1 MHDNETAETIGGFFI
16 VSRRSGDQAM
26 LKVFL
31 VEDEFVV
38 REGIKNNIDWSSHG
52 YDFCGE
58 AGDGEVAYSMI
69 QKLKPDI
76 VITDIKMPFMD
87 GITLSRMIKSEFP
100 WIEIIILTGYE
111 DFQFAREAIKI
122 GVSCYLLKPVNGE
135 SIMKEVDALSE
146 KIREKK
152 AEREA
157 AQRYEEEMRERTELD
172 KRDYFNTLVKG
183 GKSTSE
189 LLAEAKDLSIDISA
203 LRYNIMLLKIWSD
216 KHDIGEY
223 SNSVLRVEEEVRKI
237 AEKTDAL
244 FFDFKVEGTALL
256 FKGDDDKDIEKK
268 IRNAIDQMTA
278 LFAGYKHIRY
288 FGAVGQPVGRLSEI
302 HTSFDWASRAY
313 AHLYLTSENA
323 FLYGSKEGLRPENN
337 VDILSEIDPKHI
349 DRRLM
354 KRFLRAGEASEIS
367 FFLEEYLNNIGDHAL
382 RSKML
387 RQYIA
392 MDVYFCVA
400 DFAEN
405 ELGLSREEMEQK
417 FSFPSGD
424 VLVDEDK
431 THAYLLEILGTALD
445 LREDHTLGR
454 YHDVIKDAI
463 AYINEHYSDEEL
475 SLNTL
480 AAQVNFSPNHLSS
493 IFKQETGQPFIKYLT
508 DYRMN
513 MAKELLSRT
522 SKKSNEIGIMVGYK
536 DPHYFSYLFKKT
548 QGVTPTQYR
557 SKGRG
562 AEEET

>member
-1 MHDNETAETIGGFFI
+1 
-16 VSRRSGDQAM
+16 M

-38 REGIKNNIDWSSHG
+38 REGIKNNIDWSGHG

-87 GITLSRMIKSEFP
+87 GLTLSHMIKSEFP

-172 KRDYFNTLVKG
+172 KRDFFNTLIKG
-183 GKSTSE
+183 GASASD
-189 LLAEAKDLSIDISA
+189 LIAEAKKLSIDISA

-216 KHDIGEY
+216 KHDIGEF
-223 SNSVLRVEEEVRKI
+223 SNSVLRVEETVRAI
-237 AEKTDAL
+237 ADELGAV
-244 FFDFKVEGTALL
+244 FFDFTVEGTALL
-256 FKGDDDKDIEKK
+256 FKGDDDKDIKRK
-268 IRNAIDQMTA
+268 IDRAVAKMKD
-278 LFAGYKHIRY
+278 LFSGYKHIRY
-288 FGAVGQPVGRLSEI
+288 FGAIGQTVGRITEI

-323 FLYGSKEGLRPENN
+323 FLVGSAEGLRPETN
-337 VDILSEIDPKHI
+337 VDIPSEIDPKHI

-354 KRFLRAGEASEIS
+354 KRFLRGGEVSEIT

-400 DFAEN
+400 DFVEN
-405 ELGLSREEMEQK
+405 ELGLSKEEMEQK
-417 FSFPSGD
+417 ISFPDGE
-424 VLVDEDK
+424 VLLDENK
-431 THAYLLEILGTALD
+431 THDYLSEILGTALD
-445 LREDHTLGR
+445 LREDHSLGR
-454 YHDVIKDAI
+454 YHDVMKDAI
-463 AYINEHYSDEEL
+463 TYISEHYSDEEL

-513 MAKELLSRT
+513 MAKELLRRS

-557 SKGRG
+557 SMGRG
-562 AEEET
+562 EDAHGSAFHAEKDES

>member
-1 MHDNETAETIGGFFI
+1 
-16 VSRRSGDQAM
+16 M

-38 REGIKNNIDWSSHG
+38 REGIKNNIDWSGHG

-87 GITLSRMIKSEFP
+87 GLTLSHMIKSEFP

-172 KRDYFNTLVKG
+172 KRDFFNTLIKG
-183 GKSTSE
+183 GASASD
-189 LLAEAKDLSIDISA
+189 LIAEAKKLSIDISA

-216 KHDIGEY
+216 KHDIGEF
-223 SNSVLRVEEEVRKI
+223 SNSVLRVEETVRAI
-237 AEKTDAL
+237 ADELGAV
-244 FFDFKVEGTALL
+244 FFDFTVEGTALL
-256 FKGDDDKDIEKK
+256 FKGDDDKDIKRK
-268 IRNAIDQMTA
+268 IDRAVAKMKD
-278 LFAGYKHIRY
+278 LFSGYKHIRY
-288 FGAVGQPVGRLSEI
+288 FGAIGQTVGRITEI

-323 FLYGSKEGLRPENN
+323 FLVGSAEGLRPETN
-337 VDILSEIDPKHI
+337 VDIPSEIDPKHI

-354 KRFLRAGEASEIS
+354 KRFLRGGEVSEIT

-400 DFAEN
+400 DFVEN
-405 ELGLSREEMEQK
+405 ELGLSKEEMEQK
-417 FSFPSGD
+417 ISFPDGE
-424 VLVDEDK
+424 VLLDENK
-431 THAYLLEILGTALD
+431 THDYLSEILGTALD
-445 LREDHTLGR
+445 LREDHSLGR
-454 YHDVIKDAI
+454 YHDVMKDAI
-463 AYINEHYSDEEL
+463 TYISEHYSDEDL

-513 MAKELLSRT
+513 MAKELLRRS

-557 SKGRG
+557 SMGRG
-562 AEEET
+562 EDAHGSAFHAEKDES

>member
-1 MHDNETAETIGGFFI
+1 
-16 VSRRSGDQAM
+16 M

-38 REGIKNNIDWSSHG
+38 REGIKNNIDWSGHG

-157 AQRYEEEMRERTELD
+157 AKRYEEEMRERTELD
-172 KRDYFNTLVKG
+172 KRDFFNTLIKG
-183 GKSTSE
+183 GKNTTE
-189 LLAEAKDLSIDISA
+189 LFAESKKLSIDITA
-203 LRYNIMLLKIWSD
+203 LRYNVVLLKIWSD

-223 SNSVLRVEEEVRKI
+223 SNSVLRVEDGVRRI
-237 AEKTDAL
+237 ADENDAL
-244 FFDFKVEGTALL
+244 FFDFTVEGTALL
-256 FKGDDDKDIEKK
+256 FKGDDDNDIKKK
-268 IRNAIDQMTA
+268 IDRAIENMKE
-278 LFAGYKHIRY
+278 LFSGYKHIRY
-288 FGAVGQPVGRLSEI
+288 FGAIGQTVGRVTEI
-302 HTSFDWASRAY
+302 HTSFDWASRAF
-313 AHLYLTSENA
+313 AHSYLTSDNG
-323 FLYGSKEGLRPENN
+323 FLVGSKEDLRPENN
-337 VDILSEIDPKHI
+337 VEILSEINPQHM
-349 DRRLM
+349 DRRIM
-354 KRFLRAGEASEIS
+354 KRFLRAGDAAEVP
-367 FFLEEYLNNIGDHAL
+367 FFLQEYLNNIGDQVL
-382 RSKML
+382 RSSML

-400 DFAEN
+400 DFSVN
-405 ELGLSREEMEQK
+405 ELGLSKEELEEKVK
-417 FSFPSGD
+417 FPAG
-424 VLVDEDK
+424 
-431 THAYLLEILGTALD
+431 EILASDQNTQEYLSEIIHIALD
-445 LREDHTLGR
+445 LREDHSLSR
-454 YHDVIKDAI
+454 YHDVMKDAI
-463 AYINEHYSDEEL
+463 AYISEHYSDEEL

-508 DYRMN
+508 DYRMD
-513 MAKELLSRT
+513 MAKELLRRT

-548 QGVTPTQYR
+548 QGVTPTQFR
-557 SKGRG
+557 SKGHG
-562 AEEET
+562 EAEE

>member
-1 MHDNETAETIGGFFI
+1 
-16 VSRRSGDQAM
+16 M

-38 REGIKNNIDWSSHG
+38 REGIKNNIDWSGHG

-157 AQRYEEEMRERTELD
+157 AKRYEEEMRERTELD
-172 KRDYFNTLVKG
+172 KRDFFNTLIKG
-183 GKSTSE
+183 GKNTTE
-189 LLAEAKDLSIDISA
+189 LFAESKKLSIDITA
-203 LRYNIMLLKIWSD
+203 LRYNVVLLKIWSD
-216 KHDIGEY
+216 KHDVGEY
-223 SNSVLRVEEEVRKI
+223 SNSVLRVEDGVRRI
-237 AEKTDAL
+237 ADENGAL
-244 FFDFKVEGTALL
+244 FFDFTVEGTALL
-256 FKGDDDKDIEKK
+256 FKGDDDNDIQKK
-268 IRNAIDQMTA
+268 IDRAIESMKE
-278 LFAGYKHIRY
+278 LFSGYKHIRY
-288 FGAVGQPVGRLSEI
+288 FGAIGQTVGRVTEI
-302 HTSFDWASRAY
+302 HTSFDWASRAF
-313 AHLYLTSENA
+313 AHMYLTSDNG
-323 FLYGSKEGLRPENN
+323 FLVGSKEDLRPENN
-337 VDILSEIDPKHI
+337 VEILSEINPQHM
-349 DRRLM
+349 DRRIM
-354 KRFLRAGEASEIS
+354 KRFLRAGDAAEIP
-367 FFLEEYLNNIGDHAL
+367 FFLQEYLNNIGDQVL
-382 RSKML
+382 RSSML

-400 DFAEN
+400 DFSVN
-405 ELGLSREEMEQK
+405 ELGLSKDELEAKVR
-417 FSFPSGD
+417 FPAG
-424 VLVDEDK
+424 
-431 THAYLLEILGTALD
+431 EILSGEDNTHDYLSEIIHIALD
-445 LREDHTLGR
+445 LREDHSLSR
-454 YHDVIKDAI
+454 YHDVMKDAI
-463 AYINEHYSDEEL
+463 AYISEHYSDEEL

-508 DYRMN
+508 DYRMD
-513 MAKELLSRT
+513 MAKELLRRT

-548 QGVTPTQYR
+548 QGVTPTQFR
-557 SKGRG
+557 SKGHG
-562 AEEET
+562 EAEE

>member
-1 MHDNETAETIGGFFI
+1 
-16 VSRRSGDQAM
+16 M

-31 VEDEFVV
+31 VEDEYVV
-38 REGIKNNIDWSSHG
+38 REGIKNNIDWKGHG

-135 SIMKEVDALSE
+135 NLIKEVDAISE

-152 AEREA
+152 SEREA

-172 KRDYFNTLVKG
+172 KREFFNTLVQG

-189 LLAEAKDLSIDISA
+189 LISEAKALSIDISA

-223 SNSVLRVEEEVRKI
+223 SNSVVRVEEAVRNI
-237 AEKTDAL
+237 AEENSAL

-256 FKGDDDKDIEKK
+256 FKGDDDNDIKK
-268 IRNAIDQMTA
+268 KTDRAIGAMKE
-278 LFAGYKHIRY
+278 LFSAYKHIRY
-288 FGAVGQPVGRLSEI
+288 FGAVGQPVGRVSEI
-302 HTSFDWASRAY
+302 HTSFDWASRAF
-313 AHLYLTSENA
+313 AHLYLTSENG
-323 FLYGSKEGLRPENN
+323 FLVGSKEGLRPENN

-354 KRFLRAGEASEIS
+354 KRFLRAGEESEIT

-392 MDVYFCVA
+392 MDVYFCIA

-405 ELGLSREEMEQK
+405 ELGLAREEMEEK
-417 FSFPSGD
+417 FPFPGNE
-424 VLVDEDK
+424 VLSDEEM
-431 THAYLLEILGTALD
+431 THDYLSEILALALS

-522 SKKSNEIGIMVGYK
+522 SKKSNEIGILVGYK

-557 SKGRG
+557 NKGHG
-562 AEEET
+562 AEEA

>member
-1 MHDNETAETIGGFFI
+1 
-16 VSRRSGDQAM
+16 M

-38 REGIKNNIDWSSHG
+38 REGIKNNIDWSGHG

-157 AQRYEEEMRERTELD
+157 AKRYEEEMRERTELD
-172 KRDYFNTLVKG
+172 KRDFFNTLIKG
-183 GKSTSE
+183 GKNTTE
-189 LLAEAKDLSIDISA
+189 LFAESKKLSIDITA
-203 LRYNIMLLKIWSD
+203 LRYNVVLLKIWSD

-223 SNSVLRVEEEVRKI
+223 SNSVLRVEDGVRRI
-237 AEKTDAL
+237 ADENGAL
-244 FFDFKVEGTALL
+244 FFDFTVEGTALL
-256 FKGDDDKDIEKK
+256 FKGDDDNDIKKK
-268 IRNAIDQMTA
+268 IDRAIENMKE
-278 LFAGYKHIRY
+278 LFSGYKHIRY
-288 FGAVGQPVGRLSEI
+288 FGAIGQTVGRVTEI
-302 HTSFDWASRAY
+302 HTSFDWASRAF
-313 AHLYLTSENA
+313 AHSYLTSDNG
-323 FLYGSKEGLRPENN
+323 FLVGSKEDLRPENN
-337 VDILSEIDPKHI
+337 VEILSEINPQHM
-349 DRRLM
+349 DRRIM
-354 KRFLRAGEASEIS
+354 KRFLRAGDAAEIP
-367 FFLEEYLNNIGDHAL
+367 FFLQEYLNNIGDQVL
-382 RSKML
+382 RSSML

-400 DFAEN
+400 DFSVN
-405 ELGLSREEMEQK
+405 ELGLSKDELEEKVK
-417 FSFPSGD
+417 FPAG
-424 VLVDEDK
+424 
-431 THAYLLEILGTALD
+431 EILASDQNTQEYLSEIIHIALD
-445 LREDHTLGR
+445 LREDHSLSR
-454 YHDVIKDAI
+454 YHDVMKDAI
-463 AYINEHYSDEEL
+463 AYISEHYSDEEL

-508 DYRMN
+508 DYRMD
-513 MAKELLSRT
+513 MAKELLRRT

-548 QGVTPTQYR
+548 QGVTPTQFR
-557 SKGRG
+557 SKGHG
-562 AEEET
+562 EAEE

>member
-1 MHDNETAETIGGFFI
+1 
-16 VSRRSGDQAM
+16 M

-38 REGIKNNIDWSSHG
+38 REGIKNNIDWSGHG

-157 AQRYEEEMRERTELD
+157 AKRYEEEMRERTELD
-172 KRDYFNTLVKG
+172 KRDFFNTLIKG
-183 GKSTSE
+183 GKNTTE
-189 LLAEAKDLSIDISA
+189 LFAESKKLSIDITA
-203 LRYNIMLLKIWSD
+203 LRYNVVLLKIWSD

-223 SNSVLRVEEEVRKI
+223 SNSVLRVEDGVRRI
-237 AEKTDAL
+237 ADENGAL
-244 FFDFKVEGTALL
+244 FFDFTVEGTALL
-256 FKGDDDKDIEKK
+256 FKGDDDNDIQKK
-268 IRNAIDQMTA
+268 IDRAIESMKE
-278 LFAGYKHIRY
+278 LFSGYKHIRY
-288 FGAVGQPVGRLSEI
+288 FGAIGQTVGRVTEI
-302 HTSFDWASRAY
+302 HTSFDWASRAF
-313 AHLYLTSENA
+313 AHMYLTSDNG
-323 FLYGSKEGLRPENN
+323 FLVGSKEDLRPENN
-337 VDILSEIDPKHI
+337 VEILSEINPQHM
-349 DRRLM
+349 DRRIM
-354 KRFLRAGEASEIS
+354 KRFLRAGDAAEIP
-367 FFLEEYLNNIGDHAL
+367 FFLQEYLNNIGDQVL
-382 RSKML
+382 RSSML

-400 DFAEN
+400 DFSVN
-405 ELGLSREEMEQK
+405 ELGLSKEELEAK
-417 FSFPSGD
+417 VRFPAG
-424 VLVDEDK
+424 
-431 THAYLLEILGTALD
+431 EILSGEEITHDYLSEIIHIALD
-445 LREDHTLGR
+445 LREDHSLSR
-454 YHDVIKDAI
+454 YHDVMKDAI
-463 AYINEHYSDEEL
+463 AYISEHYSDEEL

-508 DYRMN
+508 DYRMD
-513 MAKELLSRT
+513 MAKELLRRT

-548 QGVTPTQYR
+548 QGVTPTQFR
-557 SKGRG
+557 SKGHG
-562 AEEET
+562 EAEE

>member
-1 MHDNETAETIGGFFI
+1 MHDNEIAEAIGDFFI
-16 VSRRSGDQAM
+16 ASFYGEGSM

-38 REGIKNNIDWSSHG
+38 REGIKNNIDWSGHG

-157 AQRYEEEMRERTELD
+157 AKRYEEEMRERTELD
-172 KRDYFNTLVKG
+172 KRDFFNTLIKG
-183 GKSTSE
+183 GKNTTE
-189 LLAEAKDLSIDISA
+189 LFAESKKLSIDITA
-203 LRYNIMLLKIWSD
+203 LRYNVVLLKIWSD

-223 SNSVLRVEEEVRKI
+223 SNSVLRVEDGVRRI
-237 AEKTDAL
+237 ADENGAL
-244 FFDFKVEGTALL
+244 FFDFTVEGTALL
-256 FKGDDDKDIEKK
+256 FKGDDDNDIKKK
-268 IRNAIDQMTA
+268 IDRAIENMKE
-278 LFAGYKHIRY
+278 LFSGYKHIRY
-288 FGAVGQPVGRLSEI
+288 FGAIGQTVGRVTEI
-302 HTSFDWASRAY
+302 HTSFDWASRAF
-313 AHLYLTSENA
+313 AHSYLTSDNG
-323 FLYGSKEGLRPENN
+323 FLVGSKEDLRPENN
-337 VDILSEIDPKHI
+337 VEILSEINPQHM
-349 DRRLM
+349 DRRIM
-354 KRFLRAGEASEIS
+354 KRFLRAGDAAEIP
-367 FFLEEYLNNIGDHAL
+367 FFLQEYLNNIGDQVL
-382 RSKML
+382 RSSML

-400 DFAEN
+400 DFSVN
-405 ELGLSREEMEQK
+405 ELGLSKDELEETVK
-417 FSFPSGD
+417 FPAG
-424 VLVDEDK
+424 
-431 THAYLLEILGTALD
+431 EILASDQSTQDYLSEIIHIALD
-445 LREDHTLGR
+445 LREDHTLSR
-454 YHDVIKDAI
+454 YHDVMKDAI
-463 AYINEHYSDEEL
+463 AYISEHYSDEEL

-508 DYRMN
+508 DYRMD
-513 MAKELLSRT
+513 MAKELLRRT

-548 QGVTPTQYR
+548 QGVTPTQFR
-557 SKGRG
+557 SKGHG
-562 AEEET
+562 EAEE

>member
-1 MHDNETAETIGGFFI
+1 
-16 VSRRSGDQAM
+16 M

-38 REGIKNNIDWSSHG
+38 REGIKNNIDWSGHG

-87 GITLSRMIKSEFP
+87 GLTLSHMIKSEFP

-172 KRDYFNTLVKG
+172 KRDFFNTLIKG
-183 GKSTSE
+183 GASASD
-189 LLAEAKDLSIDISA
+189 LIAEAKKLSIDISA

-216 KHDIGEY
+216 KHDIGEF
-223 SNSVLRVEEEVRKI
+223 SNSVLRVEETVRAI
-237 AEKTDAL
+237 ADELGAV
-244 FFDFKVEGTALL
+244 FFDFTVEGTALL
-256 FKGDDDKDIEKK
+256 FKGDDDKDIKRK
-268 IRNAIDQMTA
+268 IDRAVAKMKD
-278 LFAGYKHIRY
+278 LFSGYKHIRY
-288 FGAVGQPVGRLSEI
+288 FGAIGQTVGRITEI

-323 FLYGSKEGLRPENN
+323 FLVGSAEGLRPETN
-337 VDILSEIDPKHI
+337 VDIPSEIDPKHI

-354 KRFLRAGEASEIS
+354 KRFLRGGEVSEIT

-400 DFAEN
+400 DFVEN
-405 ELGLSREEMEQK
+405 ELGLSKEEIEQK
-417 FSFPSGD
+417 ISFPDGE
-424 VLVDEDK
+424 VLLDENK
-431 THAYLLEILGTALD
+431 THDYLSEILGTALD
-445 LREDHTLGR
+445 LREDHSLGR
-454 YHDVIKDAI
+454 YHDVMKDAI
-463 AYINEHYSDEEL
+463 TYISEHYSDEEL

-513 MAKELLSRT
+513 MAKELLRRS

-557 SKGRG
+557 SMGRG
-562 AEEET
+562 EDAHGSAFHAEKDEP

>member
-1 MHDNETAETIGGFFI
+1 MRILLK
-16 VSRRSGDQAM
+16 GDTM

-38 REGIKNNIDWSSHG
+38 REGIKNNIDWSGHG

-87 GITLSRMIKSEFP
+87 GLTLSHMIKSEFP

-172 KRDYFNTLVKG
+172 KRDFFNTLIKG
-183 GKSTSE
+183 GASASD
-189 LLAEAKDLSIDISA
+189 LIAEAKKLSIDISA

-216 KHDIGEY
+216 KHDIGEF
-223 SNSVLRVEEEVRKI
+223 SNSVLRVEETIRAI
-237 AEKTDAL
+237 ADELGAV
-244 FFDFKVEGTALL
+244 FFDFTVEGTALL
-256 FKGDDDKDIEKK
+256 FKGDDDKDIKRK
-268 IRNAIDQMTA
+268 IDRAVAKMKD
-278 LFAGYKHIRY
+278 LFSGYKHIRY
-288 FGAVGQPVGRLSEI
+288 FGAIGQTVGRITEI

-323 FLYGSKEGLRPENN
+323 FLVGSAEGLRPETN
-337 VDILSEIDPKHI
+337 VDIPSEIDPKHI

-354 KRFLRAGEASEIS
+354 KRFLRGGEVSEIT

-400 DFAEN
+400 DFVEN
-405 ELGLSREEMEQK
+405 ELGLSKEEMEQRI
-417 FSFPSGD
+417 SFPDGE
-424 VLVDEDK
+424 VLLDENK
-431 THAYLLEILGTALD
+431 THDYLSEILGSALD
-445 LREDHTLGR
+445 LREDHSLGR
-454 YHDVIKDAI
+454 YHDVMKDAI
-463 AYINEHYSDEEL
+463 AYISEHYSDEEL

-513 MAKELLSRT
+513 MAKELLCRS

-557 SKGRG
+557 SMGRG
-562 AEEET
+562 ENAHGSAFHAEKDEP

>member
-1 MHDNETAETIGGFFI
+1 MHDNEIAEAIGDFFI
-16 VSRRSGDQAM
+16 VSLRRRGCSM

-38 REGIKNNIDWSSHG
+38 REGIKNNIDWSAHG

-69 QKLKPDI
+69 QKERPDI

-87 GITLSRMIKSEFP
+87 GLQLSHMIKSEFP

-135 SIMKEVDALSE
+135 TLIKEVDALSE

-172 KRDYFNTLVKG
+172 KRDFFNTLIKG
-183 GKSTSE
+183 GKNASE
-189 LLAEAKDLSIDISA
+189 LIAESKKLSIDLTAI
-203 LRYNIMLLKIWSD
+203 RYNIVLLKIWSD

-223 SNSVLRVEEEVRKI
+223 STSVLTVEDAVRRIAEEEN
-237 AEKTDAL
+237 AL

-256 FKGDDDKDIEKK
+256 FKGDDDKQ
-268 IRNAIDQMTA
+268 IRRRIDRAISKMKE
-278 LFAGYKHIRY
+278 LFSGYKHIRY
-288 FGAVGQPVGRLSEI
+288 FGAIGQTVGRITEI
-302 HTSFDWASRAY
+302 HESFDWASRAY

-323 FLYGSKEGLRPENN
+323 FLEGSKEGLRPENN

-354 KRFLRAGEASEIS
+354 KRFLRAGEASEIE
-367 FFLEEYLNNIGDHAL
+367 FFLEEYLNNIGGNAL
-382 RSKML
+382 KSTIL

-405 ELGLSREEMEQK
+405 ELGLTRQEMEEK
-417 FSFPSGD
+417 FGFPGAE
-424 VLVDEDK
+424 VLSEEEN
-431 THAYLLEILGTALD
+431 THDYINRILKEALT
-445 LREDHTLGR
+445 LREDHALGR
-454 YHDVIKDAI
+454 YHDVMKDAI
-463 AYINEHYSDEEL
+463 AYIYEHYSDEEL

-513 MAKELLSRT
+513 MAKDLLRRT

-557 SKGRG
+557 NRGRNDG
-562 AEEET
+562 EE

>member
-1 MHDNETAETIGGFFI
+1 MHDNEIAEAIGDFFI
-16 VSRRSGDQAM
+16 ASFYGEGSM

-38 REGIKNNIDWSSHG
+38 REGIKNNIDWSGHG

-157 AQRYEEEMRERTELD
+157 AKRYEEEMRERTELD
-172 KRDYFNTLVKG
+172 KRDFFNTLIKG
-183 GKSTSE
+183 GKNTTE
-189 LLAEAKDLSIDISA
+189 LFAESKKLSIDITA
-203 LRYNIMLLKIWSD
+203 LRYNVVLLKIWSD

-223 SNSVLRVEEEVRKI
+223 SNSVLRVEDGVRRI
-237 AEKTDAL
+237 ADENGAL
-244 FFDFKVEGTALL
+244 FFDFTVEGTALL
-256 FKGDDDKDIEKK
+256 FKGDDDNDIKKK
-268 IRNAIDQMTA
+268 IDRAIENMKE
-278 LFAGYKHIRY
+278 LFSGYKHIRY
-288 FGAVGQPVGRLSEI
+288 FGAIGQTVGRVTEI
-302 HTSFDWASRAY
+302 HTSFDWASRAF
-313 AHLYLTSENA
+313 AHSYLTSDNG
-323 FLYGSKEGLRPENN
+323 FLVGSKEDLRPENN
-337 VDILSEIDPKHI
+337 VEILSEINPQHM
-349 DRRLM
+349 DRRIM
-354 KRFLRAGEASEIS
+354 KRFLRAGDAAEIP
-367 FFLEEYLNNIGDHAL
+367 FFLQEYLNNIGDQVL
-382 RSKML
+382 RSSML

-400 DFAEN
+400 DFSVN
-405 ELGLSREEMEQK
+405 ELGLSKEELEEKVK
-417 FSFPSGD
+417 FPAG
-424 VLVDEDK
+424 
-431 THAYLLEILGTALD
+431 EILASDQNTQEYLSEIIHIALD
-445 LREDHTLGR
+445 LREDHSLSR
-454 YHDVIKDAI
+454 YHDVMKDAI
-463 AYINEHYSDEEL
+463 AYISEHYSDEEL

-508 DYRMN
+508 DYRMD
-513 MAKELLSRT
+513 MAKELLRRT

-548 QGVTPTQYR
+548 QGVTPTQFR
-557 SKGRG
+557 SKGHG
-562 AEEET
+562 EAEE